1 MKRAKIQSAIPP
13 NPMKLMASSGSGIA
27 VIAVSNR
34 TKNTGGMTTRAYVIQ
49 MRWALD
55 MAMIVSL

>member
-1 MKRAKIQSAIPP
+1 
-13 NPMKLMASSGSGIA
+13 MKLMASSGCGVA
-27 VIAVSNR
+27 VIAVSNS
-34 TKNTGGMTTRAYVIQ
+34 TKNTGGMTMRAYVIQ